1 MRYQSPSA
9 INKDINQSG
18 IVASSQRGIHP
29 RLEETVRKHLATP
42 WEQPFHTPTV
52 EMYRQLLEAG
62 VFITDQPFILDSGCG
77 TGKSTQMLAKLFPGQ
92 LVLGVDR
99 SQVRLSRSG
108 LNARFRRS
116 GNCVLVRAELTTF
129 WRLLL
134 ADGHRPEQHYLLYP
148 NPYPKPGHLSRR
160 WHGHPVFPQLLRLGG
175 DIELRCNW
183 EIYALEFAQA
193 VNLACAEPIQVK
205 RYTAE
210 SGISLFE
217 QKYLQRG
224 QKLYS
229 VNVPAR
235 VAARCLQAA
244 NS

>member
-1 MRYQSPSA
+1 MRDQSPST

-18 IVASSQRGIHP
+18 IVTSSQRGIHP
-29 RLEETVRKHLATP
+29 RLEETVRKHLKSP
-42 WEQPFHTPTV
+42 WEQPLHTPTV
-52 EMYRQLLEAG
+52 EAYRQLSEAG
-62 VFITDQPFILDSGCG
+62 VFSTDQPFILDSGCG
-77 TGKSTQMLAKLFPGQ
+77 TGKSTQMLAKLFPGHM
-92 LVLGVDR
+92 VLGVDR
-99 SQVRLSRSG
+99 SHVRLSRSG
-108 LNARFRRS
+108 LNTCFHRS

-134 ADGHRPEQHYLLYP
+134 ADGHMPEQHYLLYP

-205 RYTAE
+205 RYAAE